1 MRRRGKRYDPVI
13 LLRRAIFRDGLDSEA
28 LYGRTGPLV
37 LEIGFGDGRYL
48 VHLAK
53 TRPDWNLLGVERSLA
68 SVSRAF
74 RRIRREA
81 VHAVRIHHGDA
92 RFLVRDVLGT
102 GSLHRV
108 YVNFPDPWPRKRHLA
123 NRLLRE
129 DFFSLLSDRLE
140 VDGKILLT
148 TDHAEYFD
156 FACEQAAATGL
167 FHALE
172 GAPPDGVLD
181 TKYAEKWR
189 AESRSIRHVS
199 WTVRRSVP
207 PPAPAKLTYPMQH
220 ALLAGDLS
228 GVGGFEKQVR
238 RFEGGTAVV
247 TEAYRSLDGEG
258 LLFAVV
264 VEEPDL
270 RQELLVKAWPKEGGV
285 YVGLQAFGDPL
296 GTRGTREAV
305 QAVADWLIDQGL
317 ELRQS
322 WI

>member
-1 MRRRGKRYDPVI
+1 
-13 LLRRAIFRDGLDSEA
+13 
-28 LYGRTGPLV
+28 LV
-37 LEIGFGDGRYL
+37 LEIGFGDGRFL

-53 TRPDWNLLGVERSLA
+53 TRPDWNLLGVEISLA

-81 VHAVRIHHGDA
+81 AHAARIHHGNA

-108 YVNFPDPWPRKRHLA
+108 YVNFPDPWPRNRHLA
-123 NRLLRE
+123 NRLLGG
-129 DFFSLLSDRLE
+129 DFFRLLSDRMEPGGL
-140 VDGKILLT
+140 ILLT
-148 TDHAEYFD
+148 TDHAEYFG

-167 FHALE
+167 LE
-172 GAPPDGVLD
+172 ASEGEPPDGVLD
-181 TKYAEKWR
+181 TKYAQKWR

-199 WTVRRSVP
+199 WRVRRSAP
-207 PPAPAKLTYPMQH
+207 PPSPAKLTYPMQH

-228 GVGGFEKQVR
+228 RVGGFEKQVR
-238 RFEGGTAVV
+238 RFDGGTAIV
-247 TEAYRSLDGEG
+247 TDAYRSLDGEG
-258 LLFAVV
+258 LLFTVV

-270 RQELLVKAWPKEGGV
+270 RQELLVKAWPKEDGV

-305 QAVADWLIDQGL
+305 QAVANWLTAQGL
-317 ELRQS
+317 ELLQS

>member
-1 MRRRGKRYDPVI
+1 MI
-13 LLRRAIFRDGLDSEA
+13 LLRRAHFREGLDTDA

-53 TRPDWNLLGVERSLA
+53 TRPDWNLLGVEVSLA

-81 VHAVRIHHGDA
+81 VHTVRIHHGNA
-92 RFLVRDVLGT
+92 RFLVRDVVGT
-102 GSLHRV
+102 GVLHRV
-108 YVNFPDPWPRKRHLA
+108 YVNFPDPWPRKKHLA
-123 NRLLRE
+123 NRLLRNE
-129 DFFSLLSDRLE
+129 FFGLLSDRLE
-140 VDGKILLT
+140 PGGQVLLT

-156 FACEQAAATGL
+156 FACEQAASTDL
-167 FHALE
+167 FDAAE
-172 GAPPDGVLD
+172 GEPPDGVLD

-189 AESRSIRHVS
+189 AERRSIRHVS
-199 WTVRRSVP
+199 WTVRRSLA
-207 PPAPAKLTYPMQH
+207 PPAPTKLTYPMQH
-220 ALLAGDLS
+220 ALMTGDLS
-228 GVGGFEKQVR
+228 GVGGFSKQVR
-238 RFEGGTAVV
+238 RFEGGTAIVI
-247 TEAYRSLDGEG
+247 EAYRSLDGDG

-270 RQELLVKAWPKEGGV
+270 HQELLVEAWPREGGV

-305 QAVADWLIDQGL
+305 QAVVDWLETQGL